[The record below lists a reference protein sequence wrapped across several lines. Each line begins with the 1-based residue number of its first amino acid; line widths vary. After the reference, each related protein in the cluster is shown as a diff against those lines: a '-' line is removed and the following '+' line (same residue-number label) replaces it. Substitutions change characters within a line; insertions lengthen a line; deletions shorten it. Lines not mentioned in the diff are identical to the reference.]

1 MKRQFYAPY
10 LRDQVDYGYLD
21 RLPEEERVWLGVV
34 TEDYRLK
41 NEIQLHPDEQLR
53 AAAARTKF
61 VRAHECP
68 LVFGVHRRPASID
81 EVCEQSEDEV
91 GGGEA
96 RRAEAR
102 VLAGSVGIGP
112 SRVEERRELHRGPD
126 DRGARQEPS
135 VGTCEIVLFGMV
147 HPRELARTWTT

>member
-1 MKRQFYAPY
+1 M
-10 LRDQVDYGYLD
+10 
-21 RLPEEERVWLGVV
+21 
-34 TEDYRLK
+34 
-41 NEIQLHPDEQLR
+41 
-53 AAAARTKF
+53 
-61 VRAHECP
+61 
-68 LVFGVHRRPASID
+68 FGVHRRPASID

-147 HPRELARTWTT
+147 HPRELARTWTTRRGSPAVKWRRG